1 MDADALNDALARTRA
16 AAIAAAR
23 TDVNVFAGLVLTDEK
38 TGKRVRQATVHRRM
52 QAAMDRHDRVVMWGH
67 VESGKSYQIGAR
79 IVHRLGVNPA
89 LRIALVGHT
98 YTQVE
103 RTMRFARGLIENNS
117 TVREVFPHLR
127 PGSPWRENAIS
138 VSRAF
143 NARDPSIA
151 AFGTGG
157 SVLGTRI
164 DEAYLDDVVD
174 LSTSSTPHNR
184 AQLQSWVLNTL
195 FGRLTS
201 SARVV
206 VIGNAYHPSDLMHYL
221 AGLPGWHGVR
231 FPVLDAEGNP
241 TWPENWPLDRIE
253 RKRVEVGPLEFARSM
268 MCLPRSEED
277 SRFQRADLDACMEA
291 GRGLGAHL
299 PASLDEWRPDWTR
312 ERKKA
317 CRFYTGVDLAIQLHD
332 KADVSAIFTIAVHPD
347 GRREI
352 VGLEAGRWPAREI
365 IGRIADTHRR
375 WGSIVAIENVAA
387 QEWMRQ
393 FVIEL
398 GNVPAYPFTTGRG
411 KASLPFQAESLAA
424 EIAAHRWIIPCD
436 GNLKV
441 HPEVSH
447 WLTALLFYNPAAHT
461 PDRMAASLFA
471 RDRAFKGD
479 AATVVGT
486 GVLSIGGDTA
496 SAWGGYSPADT
507 GGSPWG

>member
-1 MDADALNDALARTRA
+1 MDDLALNDVLTRTRA

-23 TDVNVFAGLVLTDEK
+23 TDVNVFAGLILTDET
-38 TGKRVRQATVHRRM
+38 TGKRVRQADVHRRM
-52 QAAMDRHDRVVMWGH
+52 HAVMDRYDRVVLWGH
-67 VESGKSYQIGAR
+67 VESGKSYQVAAR
-79 IVHRLGVNPA
+79 VVHSLGRNPT

-98 YTQVE
+98 YRQVE
-103 RTMRFARGLIENNS
+103 KTMRFIRTLIETNAV
-117 TVREVFPHLR
+117 VREVFPHLR

-138 VSRAF
+138 IARAI
-143 NARDPSIA
+143 NARDPSVA

-157 SVLGTRI
+157 AVLGTRI

-174 LSTSSTPHNR
+174 LATSGSPHNR
-184 AQLQSWVLNTL
+184 AQLQGWVFNTL
-195 FGRLTS
+195 FGRLTAK
-201 SARVV
+201 ARVV
-206 VIGNAYHPSDLMHYL
+206 VIGNAYHPDDLMHTL
-221 AGLPGWHGVR
+221 AKLDGWHGIR

-241 TWPENWPLDRIE
+241 TWPEQWPLERIE
-253 RKRVEVGPLEFARSM
+253 RKRAEIGPLEFARSM
-268 MCLPRSEED
+268 LCMPRSEED
-277 SRFQRADLDACMEA
+277 ARFQRSDIDACLDA
-291 GRGLGAHL
+291 GKGLGAHL
-299 PASLDEWRPDWTR
+299 PASMSDWRPDWTH
-312 ERKKA
+312 ERKSA
-317 CRFYTGVDLAIQLHD
+317 CRFYTGVDLAIQLHV

-352 VGLEAGRWPAREI
+352 VGLEAGRWPAKEI

-375 WGSIVAIENVAA
+375 WGSVVVIENVAA

-436 GNLKV
+436 ANGKV
-441 HPEVSH
+441 HPEISH
-447 WLTALLFYNPAAHT
+447 WLTALLFYNPGAHT

-486 GVLSIGGDTA
+486 GVTLVGDDPT
-496 SAWGGYSPADT
+496 SAWGGYSPA
-507 GGSPWG
+507 GSPACWG